1 MFFLVLVVWVLI
13 GIWGLY
19 SLLCIAFPLK
29 PFKARSSAASLVLA
43 VTLAAPAVAMEAPEG
58 VVYCGGD
65 PEQQIEFVIRPY
77 TGEQWNASMTIDGQ
91 RVRAMSSYSYFGR
104 QKEPDGFVVILLAE
118 NGNDYLVF
126 EAGGEHWLEMEQTR
140 FDQCN

>member
-1 MFFLVLVVWVLI
+1 M
-13 GIWGLY
+13 
-19 SLLCIAFPLK
+19 K
-29 PFKARSSAASLVLA
+29 HEPFKQFAASLA
-43 VTLAAPAVAMEAPEG
+43 VTVALAAPAVAMEAPEG

-77 TGEQWNASMTIDGQ
+77 TGEQWNVAMTIDGQ

-104 QKEPDGFVVILLAE
+104 QKAPEGFVVILLAE
-118 NGNDYLVF
+118 TGDDYMVFKSNG
-126 EAGGEHWLEMEQTR
+126 EQWLEMEQTR

>member
-1 MFFLVLVVWVLI
+1 M
-13 GIWGLY
+13 
-19 SLLCIAFPLK
+19 K
-29 PFKARSSAASLVLA
+29 HEPFKQFAAFLALA

-104 QKEPDGFVVILLAE
+104 QKEPDGFVGHSSLAVTQRYIE
-118 NGNDYLVF
+118 GDAEARRKIVELV
-126 EAGGEHWLEMEQTR
+126 
-140 FDQCN
+140 

>member
-1 MFFLVLVVWVLI
+1 M
-13 GIWGLY
+13 
-19 SLLCIAFPLK
+19 K
-29 PFKARSSAASLVLA
+29 HEPFKQFAAYLA
-43 VTLAAPAVAMEAPEG
+43 LAATLAAPAVAMETPEG

-65 PEQQIEFVIRPY
+65 PEQQIEFAIRPY
-77 TGEQWNASMTIDGQ
+77 TGQQWNASMTIDGQ